1 MFTIK
6 RGEKMSDKLVK
17 TIEQLGQLQGKTLKE
32 IGEESGVGANAIYR
46 WNKNEP
52 KISTL
57 KKVADYLGID
67 YKVLLP

>member
-1 MFTIK
+1 
-6 RGEKMSDKLVK
+6 MSDKLIK
-17 TIEQLGQLQGKTLKE
+17 TIKQLGQLQGKTLKE
-32 IGEESGVGANAIYR
+32 IGEELGVGANAIYR

>member
-1 MFTIK
+1 
-6 RGEKMSDKLVK
+6 MSDKLVK
-17 TIEQLGQLQGKTLKE
+17 TIERLGQLQGKTLKE

-46 WNKNEP
+46 WNRVEP

-67 YKVLLP
+67 YKILLP